1 MMNNRLKDVRKAVKL
16 SQEDFGQRIGVTGTA
31 LSRWESGDR
40 KIPDSAILNIC
51 REFGVNETW
60 LRTGAGEMFWPRSE
74 AAELAELVSTRL
86 VDAPDAF
93 QAALVRMLL
102 RLEPNGPELM
112 MLRDFCELLAEEAKK
127 GREP

>member
-1 MMNNRLKDVRKAVKL
+1 MNTRFKELRKRLALNQEEMGNKL
-16 SQEDFGQRIGVTGTA
+16 GVTNTA
-31 LSRWESGDR
+31 ISKWENGER
-40 KIPDSAILNIC
+40 GIPDSAIISIC
-51 REFGVNETW
+51 REFNVNEIW
-60 LRTGAGEMFWPRSE
+60 LRTGVGEMFRPRSDAE
-74 AAELAELVSTRL
+74 ELAELVSTRL

>member
-1 MMNNRLKDVRKAVKL
+1 MNGRIKAVRAESGL
-16 SQEDFGQRIGVTGTA
+16 TQANFGAKIGVSQNYVWMMETGA
-31 LSRWESGDR
+31 RVPGDR
-40 KIPDSAILNIC
+40 TIRDIC
-51 REFGVNETW
+51 REFGVNEVW
-60 LRTGAGEMFWPRSE
+60 LRTGAGEMHRPRSDAE
-74 AAELAELVSTRL
+74 ELAELVSTRL

>member
-1 MMNNRLKDVRKAVKL
+1 MNGRIKAVRANSGL
-16 SQEDFGQRIGVTGTA
+16 TQADFGAKIGVSQNYVWMMETGA
-31 LSRWESGDR
+31 RVPGDR
-40 KIPDSAILNIC
+40 TIRDIC
-51 REFGVNETW
+51 REFGVNEVW
-60 LRTGAGEMFWPRSE
+60 LRTGAGEMFRPRSDAE
-74 AAELAELVSTRL
+74 ELAELVSTRL

>member
-1 MMNNRLKDVRKAVKL
+1 MNTRFKELRKRLALNQEEMGNKL
-16 SQEDFGQRIGVTGTA
+16 GVTNTA
-31 LSRWESGDR
+31 ISKWENGER
-40 KIPDSAILNIC
+40 GIPDSAIISIC
-51 REFGVNETW
+51 REFGVNEVW
-60 LRTGAGEMFWPRSE
+60 LRTGVGDMFRPRSE

>member
-1 MMNNRLKDVRKAVKL
+1 MNGRIKAVRANSGL
-16 SQEDFGQRIGVTGTA
+16 TQADFGAKIGVSQNYVWMMETGA
-31 LSRWESGDR
+31 RVPGDR
-40 KIPDSAILNIC
+40 TIRDIC
-51 REFGVNETW
+51 REFGVNEVW
-60 LRTGAGEMFWPRSE
+60 LRTGAGEMFRPRSDAE
-74 AAELAELVSTRL
+74 ELAELVSTRL

-112 MLRDFCELLAEEAKK
+112 MLRDFCELLAVEAKK

>member
-1 MMNNRLKDVRKAVKL
+1 MNERIKQVRKTLKL
-16 SQEDFGQRIGVTGTA
+16 TQEDFGARLGLSNSGV
-31 LSRWESGDR
+31 SKWEKGDCTV
-40 KIPDSAILNIC
+40 PDSAVISIC
-51 REFGVNETW
+51 REFGVNEVW
-60 LRTGAGEMFWPRSE
+60 LRTGAGEMFRPRSE